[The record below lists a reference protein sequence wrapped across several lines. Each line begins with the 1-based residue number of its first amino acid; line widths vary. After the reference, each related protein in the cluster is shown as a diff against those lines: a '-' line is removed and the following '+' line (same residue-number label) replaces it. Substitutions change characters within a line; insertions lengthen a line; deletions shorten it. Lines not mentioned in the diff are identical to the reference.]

1 MVNREVL
8 EPRFYKK
15 YDSRGVSCCVNR
27 KGFVWKNFWG
37 IIIGVVGVG
46 KKDNFRIIFTVNFF
60 KRRSLKLPAV
70 DVLEYD
76 VYYSVV
82 LCDVLPEV

>member
-15 YDSRGVSCCVNR
+15 YDSRGVSCRVNR
-27 KGFVWKNFWG
+27 KGFVWKKCWG

-46 KKDNFRIIFTVNFF
+46 EKDNFRIIFTVNFF

-70 DVLEYD
+70 DVLEYN
-76 VYYSVV
+76 VYYTIV
-82 LCDVLPEV
+82 LCDVLSEV